1 MNTDIDVGYLTEYSN
16 QLDTLI
22 SEIKSFQKICPKEC
36 SLTIKFTL
44 DALNVAANEIAI
56 GIDELTEK

>member
-1 MNTDIDVGYLTEYSN
+1 MNTDIDIGYLTEYGN

-22 SEIKSFQKICPKEC
+22 SEMNLYQKICSKEC
-36 SLTIKFTL
+36 SLSIKFAL

-56 GIDELTEK
+56 GIDELTGK